1 MLNRNDSPW
10 YDSVTLYRQDDSRQ
24 WESILEKM
32 AGDLFGLDPAV
43 LVQLPYLVDGD
54 SQFDSESLVHQIG
67 LALLKQN
74 KNLDALP
81 YFERLVRNKSGHDS
95 ALHYLGVIS
104 YNLGDSKLAV
114 DWMLQSIEINP
125 GNADVFYDLGIAL
138 QAMGLE
144 DQARTSYEQA
154 IAIKPEFVQAH
165 YNLGN
170 VEAIT
175 GEFDRALVCY
185 EQAISLDTRHYRAW
199 YNRGNVLQNL
209 KRYDQAIGSY
219 ERVIELKPEFAEA
232 YNNLG
237 NALREINKIEE
248 AQSSYESAISID
260 EKFADAYNNLGNTL
274 YDFQKIIPALAS
286 FDKAIAIRPD
296 YAEAYWNK
304 SLALL
309 LDGQLR
315 AGFEMF
321 EWRWKTEKTG
331 LKPREL
337 GAPLWLGE
345 HDIAGKTL
353 LLHSEQG
360 LGDSIQFCRYAKLA
374 KERGAR
380 VIMLVPKPL
389 INLLQSLEGVDE
401 LVEIGQPVPAF
412 DYHCPMLSLPLAFK
426 TDLDNIPLS
435 RGYLRADPLKSEA
448 WGKRLGA
455 KERLRVGVVW
465 SGGVRPDRP
474 ELWAAHKR
482 RNVELVAFAKA
493 LAHLEVDF
501 YSLQKGEPAES
512 EIRGQELAYWPKG
525 NFYNYADELKDF
537 SDTAAL
543 IDNLDLVIA
552 VDTSTAH
559 LAAAMGK
566 PTWILNRYDTCWRWM
581 LNRNDSP
588 WYDSVTLY
596 RQDDSR
602 QWESILEK
610 MAVALQQ
617 NFT

>member
-1 MLNRNDSPW
+1 MHS
-10 YDSVTLYRQDDSRQ
+10 
-24 WESILEKM
+24 
-32 AGDLFGLDPAV
+32 DLSKEYKTKLGYPSAF
-43 LVQLPYLVDGD
+43 
-54 SQFDSESLVHQIG
+54 
-67 LALLKQN
+67 LKQN
-74 KNLDALP
+74 LALIFDRG
-81 YFERLVRNKSGHDS
+81 FEQHKSGELS
-95 ALHYLGVIS
+95 GALSSYEEVLQTHPQHFDAMHLSGVIAYQNKDLDRS
-104 YNLGDSKLAV
+104 VELITRA
-114 DWMLQSIEINP
+114 IEINP
-125 GNADVFYDLGIAL
+125 EHA
-138 QAMGLE
+138 
-144 DQARTSYEQA
+144 S
-154 IAIKPEFVQAH
+154 
-165 YNLGN
+165 
-170 VEAIT
+170 
-175 GEFDRALVCY
+175 
-185 EQAISLDTRHYRAW
+185 
-199 YNRGNVLQNL
+199 
-209 KRYDQAIGSY
+209 
-219 ERVIELKPEFAEA
+219 A
-232 YNNLG
+232 YSNLG
-237 NALREINKIEE
+237 NALYELGHFEKALSSFERAIEL
-248 AQSSYESAISID
+248 
-260 EKFADAYNNLGNTL
+260 DAGFEMAHNNRGLTL
-274 YDFQKIIPALAS
+274 QQHGRLQEALAS